1 MAIGAG
7 SPARVHPGGAIRY
20 FTRTDVALTL
30 ARGATPGVLIL
41 EAAAFSC
48 SFRAASAICFTM
60 SATRDFRLG
69 TGFGSTVSAPDGLAS
84 ADLTVDAEA

>member
-7 SPARVHPGGAIRY
+7 SPARVRWRGYPLL
-20 FTRTDVALTL
+20 TRTDVALTL

-84 ADLTVDAEA
+84 ADLTVDAA